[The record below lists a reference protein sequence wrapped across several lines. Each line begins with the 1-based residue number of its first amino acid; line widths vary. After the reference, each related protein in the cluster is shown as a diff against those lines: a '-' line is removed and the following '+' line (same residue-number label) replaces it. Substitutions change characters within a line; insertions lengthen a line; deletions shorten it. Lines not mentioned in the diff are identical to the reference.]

1 MSQRILSLIVQ
12 DKGVDATLFETN
24 IRECRFVRS
33 QFFEFPESPVASEE
47 EPETEVDG
55 DASEDTDIATPS
67 PLIQTLSS
75 LRASFDER
83 YETIAVGLGSGYYT
97 CRNLELPT
105 SDPRQLEGMVGFQLD
120 DLSPFDIEDLALS
133 WSHRG
138 EGNASMVTAAT
149 MDRDALVEL
158 LEALTLQGLEPRILA
173 PAASAL
179 MAGPLEEEGPIL
191 RLHVHR
197 GQLHTVVAQGN
208 DLLWCRS
215 MSLGEEV
222 NDELITRAISPA
234 LAGLAPEIRPTHF
247 AVVGDLP
254 HTHDLATSLGM
265 EELPWR
271 TVSASNADAIRDQK
285 SSELDLP
292 FLMGWAISEEPQCPM
307 NFRFG
312 EFAYEGD
319 FALFRKPLTHFATGL
334 SIVLI
339 FMMVSLITRSV
350 LSSNFEADLKQ
361 RFCDE
366 TEEVI
371 GRPICEPTMALNVM
385 RMPPDLGGVSIPSY
399 SAGYLLEAMGKILPS
414 DLDVK
419 FTEMDIRLGQTA
431 EEADRIQVQGDAG
444 SFQDINAL
452 KDVLGTDACVSKVKE
467 GNSKMRNDRK
477 EFNLEVEFR
486 CPPGVKP
493 GTQKV
498 GG

>member
-12 DKGVDATLFETN
+12 DKGVDAALFETN
-24 IRECRFVRS
+24 IRECRYVRS
-33 QFFEFPESPVASEE
+33 QYFEFPEEAQPSDDEGTEEAAASDEGGD
-47 EPETEVDG
+47 EPQV
-55 DASEDTDIATPS
+55 S
-67 PLIQTLSS
+67 PLMQTISS
-75 LRASFDER
+75 VRESFGDR
-83 YETIAVGLGSGYYT
+83 YETVAVGLGSGYYT

-120 DLSPFDIEDLALS
+120 DVSPFDIEDLALS
-133 WSHRG
+133 WSRRG
-138 EGNASMVTAAT
+138 EGNSSLVTAAT

-158 LEALTLQGLEPRILA
+158 LEALTLQGLEPRVLA

-179 MAGPLEEEGPIL
+179 MAGPLEEEGPLL
-191 RLHVHR
+191 RIHIHR
-197 GQLHTVVAQGN
+197 GQLHAVVANGD

-215 MSLGEEV
+215 SALGTEI
-222 NDELITRAISPA
+222 NDEVITRELTPA
-234 LAGLAPEIRPTHF
+234 LAGLSPAIRPTRF
-247 AVVGDLP
+247 AVVGDLE
-254 HTHDLATSLGM
+254 HNHDLATSLGL
-265 EELPWR
+265 EEVSWKS
-271 TVSASNADAIRDQK
+271 VSASNADAIRDRQ
-285 SSELDLP
+285 EVDLDLP

-334 SIVLI
+334 SIVLA

-350 LSSNFEADLKQ
+350 LSSSFEAELKQ

-366 TEEVI
+366 TAEVV

-431 EEADRIQVQGDAG
+431 DEPDRIQVQGDAG
-444 SFQDINAL
+444 SFQDINAF
-452 KDVLGTDACVSKVKE
+452 KDILGTDACVSKVKE

>member
-12 DKGVDATLFETN
+12 DRGVDAALFETN
-24 IRECRFVRS
+24 IRECRYVRS
-33 QFFEFPESPVASEE
+33 EFFEFPEPVDVVA
-47 EPETEVDG
+47 EPEE
-55 DASEDTDIATPS
+55 SEQDDVSAEDEPAVS
-67 PLIQTLSS
+67 PLVQTLVS
-75 LRASFDER
+75 LRESFSER

-120 DLSPFDIEDLALS
+120 DISPFDIEDLALS
-133 WSHRG
+133 WSRRG
-138 EGNASMVTAAT
+138 EGNASLVTAAT
-149 MDRDALVEL
+149 MDREALVEL
-158 LEALTLQGLEPRILA
+158 LDALTVQGLEPRILA

-179 MAGPLEEEGPIL
+179 MAGPLEEEGPLL

-197 GQLHTVVAQGN
+197 GQLHAVVADGN

-215 MSLGEEV
+215 THLGDDLDNDTLIRSL
-222 NDELITRAISPA
+222 SPA
-234 LAGLAPEIRPTHF
+234 LAGLAPELRPTRF
-247 AVVGDLP
+247 AVVGDLGFE
-254 HTHDLATSLGM
+254 HDLSTSLGL
-265 EELPWR
+265 EEVSWSS
-271 TVSASNADAIRDQK
+271 VSASNAEAIRDKQ
-285 SSELDLP
+285 SVDLNLP

-319 FALFRKPLTHFATGL
+319 FALFRRPLTHFATGL
-334 SIVLI
+334 SIVLML
-339 FMMVSLITRSV
+339 MMVSLITRSV
-350 LSSNFEADLKQ
+350 LSSNFEAKLKQ

-366 TEEVI
+366 TEEVV

-399 SAGYLLEAMGKILPS
+399 SAGFLLEALGKILPS

-431 EEADRIQVQGDAG
+431 DEADRVQVQGDAG

-452 KDVLGTDACVSKVKE
+452 KDVLNTDACVSKVKE

>member
-24 IRECRFVRS
+24 IRECRYVRS
-33 QFFEFPESPVASEE
+33 QYFEFPEEPE
-47 EPETEVDG
+47 EPDTD
-55 DASEDTDIATPS
+55 EDTDEAPEAIDDADVVRPS
-67 PLIQTLSS
+67 PLIQTLAS
-75 LRASFDER
+75 LRESFGER

-120 DLSPFDIEDLALS
+120 DISPFDIEDLALS
-133 WSHRG
+133 WSRRG
-138 EGNASMVTAAT
+138 EGNSSLVTAAT

-158 LEALTLQGLEPRILA
+158 LEALTIQGLEPRILA

-179 MAGPLEEEGPIL
+179 MAGPLEQEDPVL

-197 GQLHTVVAQGN
+197 GQLHAVVAQGA

-215 MSLGEEV
+215 TPLGEV
-222 NDELITRAISPA
+222 IDDDAITRALSPA
-234 LAGLAPEIRPTHF
+234 LAGLSPELRPTSF

-254 HTHDLATSLGM
+254 HEHDLATSLGL
-265 EELPWR
+265 EELPWKS
-271 TVSASNADAIRDQK
+271 VSASNADAIRDRQAVD
-285 SSELDLP
+285 LDLP
-292 FLMGWAISEEPQCPM
+292 FLMGWSISEEPQCPM

-334 SIVLI
+334 SIVLML
-339 FMMVSLITRSV
+339 MMVSLITRSV
-350 LSSNFEADLKQ
+350 LSSNFEAQLKQ

-366 TEEVI
+366 TEEVV

-431 EEADRIQVQGDAG
+431 DEADRIQVQGDAG